1 MRRAGVAIYVR
12 NVVRCGS
19 RVKKGSWNQPTP
31 PRHPVCQC
39 IDGRSGAAD
48 VALHAEHDGR
58 SGRDLTLRKSLHTSG
73 LPAAAAMAAA
83 ATLLTVGVDEGDGP
97 APRQPPQSRCEP
109 RQRAATGAGKDV
121 RRSVPIQTRFLF
133 GRSDRGV
140 DATAPGRLIP
150 LTLTRVWGS
159 FFTEVPGR
167 TRSKARLSGS
177 LIGHL

>member
-1 MRRAGVAIYVR
+1 MRAVLAAVRVAAVIAKACTLYEGVRRAGVAIYVR

-39 IDGRSGAAD
+39 VDGRSGAAD

-58 SGRDLTLRKSLHTSG
+58 SGRELTLRKSLHTSG

-109 RQRAATGAGKDV
+109 RQRAAPGAGKDV

-140 DATAPGRLIP
+140 TRPRLRAKFLLP
-150 LTLTRVWGS
+150 
-159 FFTEVPGR
+159 
-167 TRSKARLSGS
+167 
-177 LIGHL
+177 

>member
-1 MRRAGVAIYVR
+1 
-12 NVVRCGS
+12 
-19 RVKKGSWNQPTP
+19 
-31 PRHPVCQC
+31 
-39 IDGRSGAAD
+39 
-48 VALHAEHDGR
+48 
-58 SGRDLTLRKSLHTSG
+58 
-73 LPAAAAMAAA
+73 
-83 ATLLTVGVDEGDGP
+83 
-97 APRQPPQSRCEP
+97 
-109 RQRAATGAGKDV
+109 
-121 RRSVPIQTRFLF
+121 VPIQTRFLF